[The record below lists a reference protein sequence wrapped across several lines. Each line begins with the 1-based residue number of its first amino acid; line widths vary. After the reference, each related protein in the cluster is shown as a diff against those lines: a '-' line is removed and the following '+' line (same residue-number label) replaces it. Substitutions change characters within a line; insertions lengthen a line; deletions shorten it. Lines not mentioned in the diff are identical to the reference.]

1 MSNYYYQTRNGK
13 KVRVR
18 KGLKASLKRDIS
30 AGTKSAAASAGF
42 VVGTGA
48 GVSVARVISKSPV
61 LKTVSMS
68 LGAIAGAT
76 GGNIIA
82 NRVLYKKKLDYSQ
95 SIGAIANFAKEDPTY
110 R

>member
-18 KGLKASLKRDIS
+18 KGLKASLKRDI
-30 AGTKSAAASAGF
+30 ATGTKSAAASAGF
-42 VVGTGA
+42 VLGIGA
-48 GVSVARVISKSPV
+48 GVTVARAISKNPV

-76 GGNIIA
+76 GGTIIA
-82 NRVLYKKKLDYSQ
+82 NRILDRNKLND
-95 SIGAIANFAKEDPTY
+95 